1 MLTHIHTH
9 FPIVLPLRYRITSN
23 RISNSLPFRINLTFE
38 DSHGH
43 GRTDIIIRL
52 DCDIPNKSYG
62 SNITVRIPLSK
73 TVTSCAYELGA
84 PAQTVAYSK
93 DEKVRRPLLFG
104 AWCGG
109 TLLWAWCG
117 GCLLWAWCGGTLLWA
132 WCGGTL
138 LWVWCGGCL
147 LWVWCGGTLLW
158 AWCGGCLLWAWCGGT
173 LLWDPVG
180 RVARWCNEGQP
191 SHAMSLSPSLMC
203 LGPRRRWR
211 RGSCQ
216 RQMAGCRTTAD

>member
-117 GCLLWAWCGGTLLWA
+117 GCLLWAWCGGTLLW
-132 WCGGTL
+132 
-138 LWVWCGGCL
+138 
-147 LWVWCGGTLLW
+147 
-158 AWCGGCLLWAWCGGT
+158 
-173 LLWDPVG
+173 DPVG

>member
-1 MLTHIHTH
+1 MLTHTHTH

-93 DEKVRRPLLFG
+93 DEKVLFG
-104 AWCGG
+104 
-109 TLLWAWCG
+109 
-117 GCLLWAWCGGTLLWA
+117 
-132 WCGGTL
+132 
-138 LWVWCGGCL
+138 VWCGGAL
-147 LWVWCGGTLLW
+147 LWLGSF
-158 AWCGGCLLWAWCGGT
+158 GC
-173 LLWDPVG
+173 
-180 RVARWCNEGQP
+180 VARWCNKGQP
-191 SHAMSLSPSLMC
+191 SHATSLSPSLMC

-211 RGSCQ
+211 HGSCQ